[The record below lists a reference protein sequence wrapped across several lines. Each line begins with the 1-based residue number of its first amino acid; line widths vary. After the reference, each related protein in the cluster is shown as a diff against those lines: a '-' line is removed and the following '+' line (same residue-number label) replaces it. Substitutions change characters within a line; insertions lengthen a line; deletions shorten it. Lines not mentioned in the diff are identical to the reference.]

1 MIEVNNIKGI
11 RIGIASPEKI
21 RSWSYGEIKKP
32 ETINYRTLKPERDG
46 LFCEKIFGPTKDF
59 ECSCGKYK
67 RLRYKNVVCDRCGVE
82 VTRSKVRR
90 ERMGHIELA
99 SPCSHIW
106 FFKGVPSKM
115 GLVLDMSPRD
125 LEEVLYFVSYV
136 VINPGSAP
144 LEKKQTLSD
153 KEYRAYYEKYGN
165 TFEVGMGAEAIKKL
179 LEEVDVDAEI
189 EKLNKELEGATG
201 QKRIRLVKRLDCL
214 VAFQTSGNKPS
225 WMVLDVIPVIPPEL
239 RPMIQLDGGRFATSD
254 LNDLYRRIINR
265 NNRLKKLL
273 ELGAP
278 SIIVQ
283 NEKRM
288 LQEAVDTLF
297 DNGRRGR
304 SISGAGNRP
313 LKSLSSMLKGKQG
326 RFRQNLLGK
335 RVDYSGRSVIVV
347 GPSLK
352 MYECGLPKDMAL
364 ELFKPHVINGLVS
377 RGLAHNI
384 KGAKKLIDN
393 KDDCVWDVVEDVIT
407 EYPVMLNRAPTLHR
421 LGIQAF
427 EPKLVGGKA
436 IRLHPL
442 VCAAFNADFDG
453 DQMAIHVPLSEE
465 AKAEA
470 RILMLGA
477 NNILKPSDGKPIV
490 TPSQDMVL
498 GNYYITVEY
507 AGEDNEGKVYKNSN
521 EAIMAYERREITLH
535 TRIAVPVSSFKYK
548 LFTDDVKDKYL
559 VTTAGKLIFNE
570 ILPDTFPYINEPT
583 KDNIEGITPSKY
595 FLERGTNIPEAIA
608 SMPVAGAFAKKTLQQ
623 IIAQVFRRY
632 KTTETSMMLDRL
644 KDLGFK
650 YSTISGITF
659 SLFDIKTSTH
669 KAEFVAEGQEKVN
682 KINKQFQRG
691 LITDEERHNSVCD
704 AWNAVNGKVQ
714 QELKK
719 IAEEDVRNP
728 IFMMMTSGARGSL
741 NQFSQMAGMRGL
753 MAKPNGDSIEI
764 PITTSLYEG
773 HSVNEFF
780 INTHGAR
787 KGTADTALKTA
798 NSGYLTRRLV
808 DVAQDIIIKEEDC
821 GCKSGL
827 VVSDFIDDKDGSVIE
842 SLSERIIGRYTAKK
856 VINPETKEVIIDKN
870 EQITETIA
878 NKIVKAG
885 IKSVEIRSVL
895 TCRSETGICQK
906 CYGNNLATGNLVEN
920 GEAVGIMAA
929 QSIGEPGTQ
938 LTMRTFHSGGV
949 AGAEDIT
956 QGLPRV
962 EEIFEARNPKGK
974 ATIAEITGKITKI
987 EDANGKWEITI
998 MNDADCRKHTT
1009 TYGAK
1014 LRVEEG
1020 MEVNAGDRLTE
1031 GTISPKE
1038 LLAVT
1043 DAITTQEYIL
1053 REIQKVFKSQG
1064 VDIADKHIEV
1074 IASRMINK
1082 MRITDA
1088 GDTGLVAGLSVSI
1101 RKFMAK
1107 NKPVILEGK
1116 VPATGY
1122 PIILGITK
1130 SSLETDS
1137 FLSAASFQETTRVLT
1152 DAAIKGKVDEL
1163 KGLKENVILGKLI
1176 PAGTGA
1182 KGYSDIEIELS
1193 KEYMGDEPSE
1203 VLEEEFIDDAELETE
1218 TNEADVNETTETP
1231 EIAEEVNE
1239 ETTEE

>member
-507 AGEDNEGKVYKNSN
+507 AGEENEGKVYKNSN

-998 MNDADCRKHTT
+998 MNDADSRKHTT

-1088 GDTGLVAGLSVSI
+1088 GDTDLVAGLSVSI